1 MCVILWETIREVKKI
16 DSKVFNKKRYI
27 FLIGMVTTIFIVFAS
42 RLVDW
47 QLINSEYYKFRAN
60 SSNIYFVTTDPVRG
74 EILDCDG
81 VGLAVNDTGYKVVID
96 RLLVE
101 KSKENQFILKS
112 VKFLESLNCSWIDLL
127 PVKVE
132 KEQFV
137 FEDGKDSQSKSL
149 KNTLKLKPDASAD
162 ECMNVMI
169 KKYKAEDFSKPE
181 QRIICSVR
189 LNMEKN
195 NKSYSRGTPYVLADS
210 ISREAVTVI
219 SEKFEEYKGLRIQ
232 TSLLRKYINGDVAPH
247 IVGYTGFMSSEEY
260 EKRKETYAMDAI
272 IGKSGIEGAF
282 EDYLRGIGG
291 KRMIQMSR
299 DGQVVDVSEKEPAR
313 SGNTVFLTISSK
325 LQQVANKSLKENVEK
340 AHKGAYDCCSGAAV
354 VLNVKDF
361 SVLAAATY
369 PSYNLTQ
376 FMEDR
381 SYYSNLAKDEAVPLL
396 NRAFMGAYAPGS
408 VYKPLVACAA
418 LESGKIT
425 PEETINCC
433 GSFNYY
439 TGYRLRCMG
448 VHGNVKLRNA
458 LAKSC
463 NVYFAE
469 LGRRLGAELLGGF
482 AKKFGIGVKTGI
494 EVSESKGVL
503 AGPEHCRQVGA
514 KWYESGSSQAA
525 IGQSDNM
532 ITPVQLATYTATIA
546 SGGKRYR
553 THLVNKIVNYGRSEV
568 IKQYTPEL
576 VEDVGI
582 SEENLTAVKEG
593 MREVVLSGTARD
605 FSNYPIPVAAKT
617 GTAQNSGSDHT
628 TFICFAPYDD
638 PQIAISVVIAHGK
651 SGIVSKNVARDI
663 MNAYFGIN
671 P

>member
-1 MCVILWETIREVKKI
+1 MNKI
-16 DSKVFNKKRYI
+16 ESKVFNKKRYCV
-27 FLIGMVTTIFIVFAS
+27 LITSIIAVFIVFVS

-47 QLINSEYYKFRAN
+47 QIINSEYYKLRAN

-74 EILDCDG
+74 EILDCNG

-96 RLLVE
+96 RLLIE
-101 KSKENQFILKS
+101 KGKENEFILKS
-112 VKFLESLNCSWIDLL
+112 VKFLESLNCQWIDLL
-127 PVKVE
+127 PISLKNN
-132 KEQFV
+132 QFL
-137 FEDGKDSQSKSL
+137 FEDGKDTQSKSL
-149 KNTLKLKPDASAD
+149 KNTLKLSPEASAS
-162 ECMNVMI
+162 ECMDEMV
-169 KKYKAEDFSKPE
+169 KKYKAEDFSKSE

-195 NKSYSRGTPYVLADS
+195 GMHHSKATPYVLADS
-210 ISREAVTVI
+210 VSKEAVTVI
-219 SEKFEEYKGLRIQ
+219 NEKFEEYRGLRIQ
-232 TSLLRKYINGDVAPH
+232 TSLLRRYINGEVAPH
-247 IVGYTGFMSSEEY
+247 IVGYTGFMSPEEY
-260 EKRKETYAMDAI
+260 EKLKDKYAMDAV
-272 IGKSGIEGAF
+272 IGKAGIESVF

-299 DGQVVDVSEKEPAR
+299 DGQVMDVSEREPAQ
-313 SGNTVFLTISSK
+313 SGNTVHLTISSK
-325 LQQVANKSLKENVEK
+325 IQQVANESLKRNVEA
-340 AHKGAYDCCSGAAV
+340 AHRGAADCCSGAAV

-361 SVLAAATY
+361 SVLAASTY
-369 PSYNLTQ
+369 PSYDLAR

-381 SYYSNLAKDEAVPLL
+381 SYYSELAKDKAVPLL

-425 PEETINCC
+425 PDEPIHCC

-439 TGYRLRCMG
+439 TGYRLKCMG

-482 AKKFGIGVKTGI
+482 AKKFGIGVKTGVEI
-494 EVSESKGVL
+494 SESKGVL
-503 AGPEHCRQVGA
+503 AGPEHCENVGA

-532 ITPVQLATYTATIA
+532 LTPIQLAAYTATIA
-546 SGGKRYR
+546 NGGKRYK
-553 THLVNKIVNYGRSEV
+553 THLVNKITDYSRAKVVRE
-568 IKQYTPEL
+568 YTPEL

-582 SEENLTAVKEG
+582 SEENLNAVKEG
-593 MREVVLSGTARD
+593 MREVALSGTARD
-605 FSNYPIPVAAKT
+605 FSSYPVPIAAKT

-651 SGIVSKNVARDI
+651 SGLVSKNVARDI
-663 MNAYFGIN
+663 MNEYFGLN
-671 P
+671 SQK

>member
-1 MCVILWETIREVKKI
+1 M
-16 DSKVFNKKRYI
+16 
-27 FLIGMVTTIFIVFAS
+27 IFIVFTS

-47 QLINSEYYKFRAN
+47 QIINSEYYKLRAN

-74 EILDCDG
+74 EILDCNG

-96 RLLVE
+96 RLLIE
-101 KSKENQFILKS
+101 KGKENEFILKS
-112 VKFLESLNCSWIDLL
+112 VKFLESLNCQWIDLL
-127 PVKVE
+127 PISLKNN
-132 KEQFV
+132 QFL
-137 FEDGKDSQSKSL
+137 FEDGKDTQSKSL
-149 KNTLKLKPDASAD
+149 KNTLKLSPEASASDCMD
-162 ECMNVMI
+162 EMI
-169 KKYKAEDFSKPE
+169 KKYKAEDFSKSE

-195 NKSYSRGTPYVLADS
+195 GMHHSKGTPYVLADNVS
-210 ISREAVTVI
+210 KEVVTIVN
-219 SEKFEEYKGLRIQ
+219 EKFEEYRGLRIQ
-232 TSLLRKYINGDVAPH
+232 TSLLRRYINGEIAPH
-247 IVGYTGFMSSEEY
+247 IVGYTGFMSPEEY
-260 EKRKETYAMDAI
+260 EKLKEKYAMDAV
-272 IGKSGIEGAF
+272 IGKAGIESVF

-299 DGQVVDVSEKEPAR
+299 DGQVMDVSEKEPAQ
-313 SGNTVFLTISSK
+313 SGNTVHLTISSK
-325 LQQVANKSLKENVEK
+325 IQQVANESLKRNVEA
-340 AHKGAYDCCSGAAV
+340 AHKGASDCCSGAAV

-361 SVLAAATY
+361 SVLAASTY
-369 PSYNLTQ
+369 PSYDLTR

-381 SYYSNLAKDEAVPLL
+381 SYYSELAKDKAVPLL

-425 PEETINCC
+425 PDEPINCC

-439 TGYRLRCMG
+439 TGYRLKCMG

-494 EVSESKGVL
+494 EISESKGVL
-503 AGPEHCRQVGA
+503 AGPEHCENVGA

-532 ITPVQLATYTATIA
+532 LTPIQLAAYTATIA
-546 SGGKRYR
+546 NGGKRYK
-553 THLVNKIVNYGRSEV
+553 THLVSKVTDYSRNKI
-568 IKQYTPEL
+568 IKEYTPEL

-582 SEENLTAVKEG
+582 SEENLNAVKEG
-593 MREVVLSGTARD
+593 MREVALSGTARD
-605 FSNYPIPVAAKT
+605 FSSYPIPIAAKT

-638 PQIAISVVIAHGK
+638 PKIAISVVIAHGK
-651 SGIVSKNVARDI
+651 SGLVSKNVARDI
-663 MNAYFGIN
+663 MNEYFGLN
-671 P
+671 SQK